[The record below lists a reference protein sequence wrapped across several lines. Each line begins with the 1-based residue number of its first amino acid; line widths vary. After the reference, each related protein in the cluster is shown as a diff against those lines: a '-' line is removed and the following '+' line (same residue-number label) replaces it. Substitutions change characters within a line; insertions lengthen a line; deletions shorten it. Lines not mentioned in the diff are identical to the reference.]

1 MIDYL
6 QGLNERQKE
15 AVLHIN
21 GPLMIVAGAG
31 SGKTKVLT
39 TRIAHL
45 MAQGVDAFNILA
57 LTFTNKAAKEMKER
71 VEHILGNHEARNLY
85 IGTFHSVFA
94 RILRSEAT
102 KMGYPSNFTIY
113 DTDDAKSVI
122 KTVINEMNLDDKH
135 YKPSTVY
142 NRISSAKNALV
153 GAAEYATDYHIQQ
166 EDMRSNRP
174 AIAQI
179 YDSYAKRCFKN
190 GAMDFDDLLIKFYE
204 LLKNFPDSLSKY
216 QRKFKYIMIDEYQD
230 TNPAQYEIIKLL
242 GAMHENVCVVGD
254 DAQSIYSFRGATI
267 ENILQFQKDYDEVKV
282 VKLEQNYRSTQS
294 ILKVANE
301 VISNNKNQI
310 EKNLF
315 TENAEGEKIRLV
327 RTMTDNDEGKFV
339 ADTIQEQKLRNHYRN
354 KDFAILYRTNAQSRA
369 FEESLRR
376 MGIAYIIYGGISFY
390 QRKEIKDF
398 IAYMRLIVNPRDEEA
413 LKRIINFPA
422 RGIGKTTIDKCV
434 LHANEQN
441 ISMWEVLTRA
451 AQFGF
456 KAGTLEAIDGFV
468 TMIKSF
474 GSMLQKHNAY
484 EVAVH
489 VGKQTNI
496 VKELFND
503 KSTEG
508 LQRYENI
515 QELLNSIKEW
525 VDDTQNRSQIDE
537 DGIISP
543 GPLPNLPPEEEGV
556 ANTQGQLFN
565 DSNNN
570 ANSPTGEVLSEGKV
584 SLPTGGGD
592 LEGALGAT
600 TLGSYLQQITLLTD
614 ADNKDPNADSV
625 KLMTIHAA
633 KGLEFGCVFAA
644 GLEELLFPNAM
655 SINTREELE
664 EERRLFYVVIT
675 RAKTRLWITY
685 ANTRY
690 KFGQIVQ
697 NEPSRFLDEL
707 PEEHIDRSF
716 AGGGSKNQSTFGNS
730 SAFDRMKG
738 GWGNKTDYNDTASA
752 EKRYGGPPKKQT
764 TTTSFSITP
773 ARPQTVEHKPA
784 ADFVASDTSN
794 LQEGQKVEHQKF
806 GFGEVIKMEGSAHN
820 PIATVKF
827 ELNGEKKIML
837 NYAKLRIISPL

>member
-1 MIDYL
+1 MDYL
-6 QGLNERQKE
+6 KGLNERQRE
-15 AVLHIN
+15 AVETID

-45 MAQGVDAFNILA
+45 MAKGVDAFNILA

-94 RILRSEAT
+94 RILRTEAN
-102 KMGYPSNFTIY
+102 KLGYPNNFTIY

-153 GAAEYATDYHIQQ
+153 NAEEYKNDWHIQQ
-166 EDMRSNRP
+166 EDMRANRP

-179 YDSYAKRCFKN
+179 YDAYAKRCFKN

-204 LLKNFPDSLSKY
+204 LLKNFPESLSKY
-216 QRKFKYIMIDEYQD
+216 QRKFQFIMIDEYQD

-267 ENILQFQKDYDEVKV
+267 ENILQFQKDYDNVHV
-282 VKLEQNYRSTQS
+282 VKLEQNYRSTKN
-294 ILKVANE
+294 ILHVANE
-301 VISNNKNQI
+301 VIANNKNQI
-310 EKNLF
+310 EKVLF
-315 TENAEGEKIRLV
+315 TDNTDGEKIRLV

-376 MGIAYIIYGGISFY
+376 MAIPYIIYGGISFY

-398 IAYMRLIVNPRDEEA
+398 IAYLRLIVNPRDEEA
-413 LKRIINFPA
+413 LKRVINYPA
-422 RGIGKTTIDKCV
+422 RGIGKTTVDKCV
-434 LHANEQN
+434 LFANERN
-441 ISMWEVLTRA
+441 ISMWEVLTRSREL
-451 AQFGF
+451 GF
-456 KAGTLEAIDGFV
+456 KAGTADAIDEFV

-474 GSMLQKHNAY
+474 ASMLQKNNAY

-489 VGKQTNI
+489 VGKQTNL

-525 VDDTQNRSQIDE
+525 VDDTTNRQQIDD
-537 DGIISP
+537 DGVVIADNPFEEKDKPQQQLSFEAAPTEEQLKVGPIS
-543 GPLPNLPPEEEGV
+543 
-556 ANTQGQLFN
+556 
-565 DSNNN
+565 
-570 ANSPTGEVLSEGKV
+570 
-584 SLPTGGGD
+584 
-592 LEGALGAT
+592 LGA
-600 TLGSYLQQITLLTD
+600 YLQQITLLTD
-614 ADNKDPNADSV
+614 ADEKDPDADSV

-633 KGLEFGCVFAA
+633 KGLEFECVFAA
-644 GLEELLFPNAM
+644 GLEEMLFPNAL

-675 RAKTRLWITY
+675 RAKKKLWITY

-707 PEEHIDRSF
+707 PETHIDKSY
-716 AGGGSKNQSTFGNS
+716 AGGGLRNQTSFGGG

-738 GWGNKTDYNDTASA
+738 WGNKGNDYDDVARA
-752 EKRYGGPPKKQT
+752 EKKYGPPPGQKK
-764 TTTSFSITP
+764 TTTSSLITP
-773 ARPQTVEHKPA
+773 SRNQTIEHKPA

-806 GFGEVIKMEGSAHN
+806 GFGVVAKMEGSAHN

-837 NYAKLRIISPL
+837 NYARLRIIE

>member
-6 QGLNERQKE
+6 KGLNERQQE
-15 AVLHIN
+15 AVKHIN

-45 MAQGVDAFNILA
+45 MAHGVDAFNILA

-113 DTDDAKSVI
+113 DTDDAKSVV

-153 GAAEYATDYHIQQ
+153 GPAEYATDYHIQQ
-166 EDMRSNRP
+166 EDMRANRP

-179 YDSYAKRCFKN
+179 FDSYAKRCFKN

-204 LLKNFPDSLSKY
+204 LLKNFPESLGKY

-267 ENILQFQKDYDEVKV
+267 ENILQFQKDYDDVKV
-282 VKLEQNYRSTQS
+282 VKLEQNYRSTQN

-310 EKNLF
+310 EKILF
-315 TENAEGEKIRLV
+315 TENAEGEKIKLI
-327 RTMTDNDEGKFV
+327 RTMTDNEEGKFV

-376 MGIAYIIYGGISFY
+376 MNIAYIIYGGISFY

-422 RGIGKTTIDKCV
+422 RSIGKTTVDKAV
-434 LHANEQN
+434 LYANENN
-441 ISMWEVLTRA
+441 ISMWEVLTKA

-456 KAGTLEAIDGFV
+456 RAGTLEAIDGFV

-474 GSMLQKHNAY
+474 ASMLQKHNAY

-525 VDDTQNRSQIDE
+525 VDDTQNRNQIDD
-537 DGIISP
+537 DGVV
-543 GPLPNLPPEEEGV
+543 LPPPPPEGGT
-556 ANTQGQLFN
+556 ANSQSQLFN

-570 ANSPTGEVLSEGKV
+570 ADSP
-584 SLPTGGGD
+584 PTGGGNS
-592 LEGALGAT
+592 EGALGAV

-614 ADNKDPNADSV
+614 ADNKDPDSDSV

-644 GLEELLFPNAM
+644 GLEEMLFPNAM

-675 RAKTRLWITY
+675 RAKTKLWITY

-707 PEEHIDRSF
+707 PEEQVDKSF
-716 AGGGSKNQSTFGNS
+716 AGGGMKNQNTGFGS
-730 SAFDRMKG
+730 GSAFDRMK
-738 GWGNKTDYNDTASA
+738 GWGNKTDYNDAA
-752 EKRYGGPPKKQT
+752 QVEKKYGAPPKKQSST
-764 TTTSFSITP
+764 PSYITP
-773 ARPQTVEHKPA
+773 PSRPQTVEHKPA

-806 GFGEVIKMEGSAHN
+806 GFGEVMKMEGSAHN

-837 NYAKLRIISPL
+837 NYAKLRIID